1 MIRHLLIAVATAT
14 SLTVGGLAA
23 VGPAWAAGP
32 ADDPAN
38 WRKVDAENLLQLTVN
53 GNDILVELRPDVAPG
68 HIVQIKKVT
77 RAGDFDKVPFHRV
90 INDFMAQGGDVKLAH
105 PNANYPNLKAEFTW
119 GRDPSKQKVMWVGT
133 TPGGDKIGYLDGFL
147 VQGQSDE
154 LAAISYPAVA
164 RTWMLHC
171 PGVTSMARAEDPNSA
186 DTQFFL
192 MRQARTGPTG
202 LDQKYTP
209 WGWAVTGLDV
219 IRGIKQGKDEDNGV
233 LPKGTADILTKAV
246 IVADLPAAKQPV
258 VYVRRTDG
266 PEFAAKLPEKPV
278 TDPNEACYLPPV
290 EVIVERAQP

>member
-1 MIRHLLIAVATAT
+1 MIRHLLIA
-14 SLTVGGLAA
+14 A
-23 VGPAWAAGP
+23 VGAAALAVAGAAWAGP

-38 WRKVDAENLLQLTVN
+38 WRKVDPENLLQLTVN
-53 GNDILVELRPDVAPG
+53 GQDILVELRPDVAPT
-68 HIVQIKKVT
+68 HIAQIKKVT
-77 RAGDFDKVPFHRV
+77 RAGDYDKVPFHRV
-90 INDFMAQGGDVKLAH
+90 INDFMAQGGDVTLAH
-105 PNANYPNLKAEFTW
+105 PKARYPNLKAEFNW
-119 GRDPSKQKVMWVGT
+119 GRDPAKQKVTWLGM
-133 TPGGDKIGYLDGFL
+133 TPEGDKIGYLDGFL

-171 PGVTSMARAEDPNSA
+171 AGVTSMARADDPNSA

-192 MRQARTGPTG
+192 MRQARVGPEG
-202 LDQKYTP
+202 LDKKYTP

-219 IRGIKQGKDEDNGV
+219 IRGIKQGKDDENGV

-246 IVADLPAAKQPV
+246 IVADLPAAKQPA

-266 PEFAAKLPEKPV
+266 PEFAKKLPAAPV
-278 TDPNEACYLPPV
+278 TDPEEACYLPRV

>member
-1 MIRHLLIAVATAT
+1 MIRHLLITVAAAT
-14 SLTVGGLAA
+14 SLAVGGLAA
-23 VGPAWAAGP
+23 AGAAWAEGP

-53 GNDILVELRPDVAPG
+53 GKDILVELRSDVAPG
-68 HIVQIKKVT
+68 HIAQIKTVT
-77 RAGDFDKVPFHRV
+77 RAGDYDKVPFHRV
-90 INDFMAQGGDVKLAH
+90 INDFMAQGGDVELAH
-105 PNANYPNLKAEFTW
+105 PKAAYPNLKAEFTW
-119 GRDPSKQKVMWVGT
+119 GRDPAKQKVTWLGM
-133 TPGGDKIGYLDGFL
+133 TPQGDKIGYLDGFL

-171 PGVTSMARAEDPNSA
+171 AGVTSMARSDDPNSA
-186 DTQFFL
+186 DTQYFL
-192 MRQARTGPTG
+192 MRQPRTGPTG

-233 LPKGTADILTKAV
+233 LSKGTADILTKAV
-246 IVADLPAAKQPV
+246 IVADLPTAKQPV

-266 PEFAAKLPEKPV
+266 PEFAEKLPELAV
-278 TDPNEACYLPPV
+278 TDPNEACYLPRV

>member
-14 SLTVGGLAA
+14 MLAA
-23 VGPAWAAGP
+23 AGSAWAAGP

-38 WRKVDAENLLQLTVN
+38 WRKVDPENLLQLTIN
-53 GNDILVELRPDVAPG
+53 GKDVLVELRPDVAPD
-68 HIVQIKKVT
+68 HIAQIKKVT
-77 RAGDFDKVPFHRV
+77 RAGDYDKVPFHRV
-90 INDFMAQGGDVKLAH
+90 INDFMAQGGDVELAH
-105 PNANYPNLKAEFTW
+105 PNARYPSIKAEFTW
-119 GRDPSKQKVMWVGT
+119 GRDPAKQKVTWLGM
-133 TPGGDKIGYLDGFL
+133 TPEGDKIGYLDGFL

-164 RTWMLHC
+164 KTWMLHC
-171 PGVTSMARAEDPNSA
+171 AGVTSMARADDPNSA

-192 MRQARTGPTG
+192 MRQPRVGPPG

-219 IRGIKQGKDEDNGV
+219 IRGIKQGKDDDNGV

-266 PEFAAKLPEKPV
+266 PEFAKNLPTEPV